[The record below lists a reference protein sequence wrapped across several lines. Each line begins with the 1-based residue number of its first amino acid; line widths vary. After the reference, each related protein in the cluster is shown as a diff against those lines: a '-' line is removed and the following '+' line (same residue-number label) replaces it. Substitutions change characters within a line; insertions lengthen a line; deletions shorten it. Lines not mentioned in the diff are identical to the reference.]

1 MPSQSPIN
9 GSTKQSTNA
18 RAIRAG
24 RSHHGHARQNDA
36 GADAVEACRGAATVA
51 LSELSMDVSKAA
63 EVRNALRGGT
73 IYIERMRTLDDNG
86 REIQV
91 QDGMIHH
98 WYGAMF
104 VPSIALDPL
113 LRWLQD
119 YDHHSRYFKN
129 VEQSKLL
136 SGNGDTFNIFLRLT
150 RSKIVTVHYN
160 TEHTACLSK
169 EWPWPRIQP
178 QFHDKDR

>member
-1 MPSQSPIN
+1 MKFCSALVLSYV
-9 GSTKQSTNA
+9 
-18 RAIRAG
+18 AIA
-24 RSHHGHARQNDA
+24 
-36 GADAVEACRGAATVA
+36 AATLQPQT
-51 LSELSMDVSKAA
+51 LSGWQTYVLATEKRIERELSMDVSKAA

-98 WYGAMF
+98 WYGAIF

-119 YDHHSRYFKN
+119 YDHH
-129 VEQSKLL
+129 
-136 SGNGDTFNIFLRLT
+136 
-150 RSKIVTVHYN
+150 
-160 TEHTACLSK
+160 
-169 EWPWPRIQP
+169 
-178 QFHDKDR
+178 